1 MRRSRPDSSP
11 REEQH
16 GEAEQ
21 VEPAAGS
28 GVVSNGGDSSAWCGG
43 RLRERRRRDG
53 ALGLGFQGGEQ
64 GESSAPGHSIYPPGG
79 ERGGPAARRSG
90 ELDTAAS
97 GSDATVSDRD
107 DGNFAITPLAPFLL
121 LCFYFLK

>member
-1 MRRSRPDSSP
+1 MRGSRPDSSH

-43 RLRERRRRDG
+43 RVRER
-53 ALGLGFQGGEQ
+53 LGLGF
-64 GESSAPGHSIYPPGG
+64 PPGEEAESKG
-79 ERGGPAARRSG
+79 EREGGGCGCSTYPSWGGQGVDAG
-90 ELDTAAS
+90 EEATAAMAPVAS
-97 GSDATVSDRD
+97 
-107 DGNFAITPLAPFLL
+107 LAPQ
-121 LCFYFLK
+121 